1 MRRRTSLDG
10 GASCGRLHRH
20 APIAAAALVAAAA
33 GVVVFPQAGDGAS
46 VPKQAV
52 VAQARG
58 RVNVYRFPGAK
69 KPFVHYGARNE
80 WGQPRVF
87 LVAQRLRGWERV
99 YLPQRPDGIT
109 GWVRDSSVT
118 LANDPWRVVVSLGGH
133 EVSVYRLGK
142 RVLHV
147 KAGVGR
153 SISATPRGNYFLVE
167 LAKQPDPN
175 GVYGPY
181 AFGTSA
187 FSNTYYHFGGGP
199 GQIGLHGTDDPAG
212 LGTNVSHGCI
222 RIPNWAIA
230 HLAHEL
236 PLGTPVVIR

>member
-1 MRRRTSLDG
+1 MRRPISLSG
-10 GASCGRLHRH
+10 GASSRRLRRH
-20 APIAAAALVAAAA
+20 AAGAAALVAAAA
-33 GVVVFPQAGDGAS
+33 GVAFPPAAGSAS
-46 VPKQAV
+46 MPKQAV

-58 RVNVYRFPGAK
+58 KVAVYRFPGAK
-69 KPFVHYGARNE
+69 KPFVRYAARNE

-87 LVAQRLRGWERV
+87 LVAQRLHGWERV
-99 YLPQRPDGIT
+99 YLPQRPNGVT
-109 GWVRDSSVT
+109 GWVRDSAVN
-118 LANDPWRVVVSLGGH
+118 LARDPWRVVVSLGGH

-153 SISATPRGNYFLVE
+153 SVSKTPRGNYFLVE
-167 LAKQPDPN
+167 LARQPDPN

-187 FSNTYYHFGGGP
+187 FSNTFYSFGGGP
-199 GQIGLHGTDDPAG
+199 GQIGLHGTDDPSG

-222 RIPNWAIA
+222 RIPNWAITR
-230 HLAHEL
+230 LAHEL
-236 PLGTPVVIR
+236 PLGTPVQIK

>member
-1 MRRRTSLDG
+1 MRLVADS
-10 GASCGRLHRH
+10 
-20 APIAAAALVAAAA
+20 PAALVAAGLLAA
-33 GVVVFPQAGDGAS
+33 AFVVAAPPAGAAS

-69 KPFVHYGARNE
+69 KPFARFGPKNE
-80 WGQPRVF
+80 WGESRVF
-87 LVAQRLRGWERV
+87 LVAQRLDGWERV
-99 YLPQRPDGIT
+99 YLPRRPNGIT
-109 GWVRDSSVT
+109 GWVRDSAVR
-118 LANDPWRVVVSLGGH
+118 LAADPWRVVVSLGGH
-133 EVSVYRLGK
+133 RVTVYKLGR
-142 RVLHV
+142 RVLRV

-153 SISATPRGNYFLVE
+153 SVSRTPRGDYFLVE

-199 GQIGLHGTDDPAG
+199 GQIGLHGTDYPQG

-222 RIPNWAIA
+222 RIPNWAITR
-230 HLAHEL
+230 LAHEL
-236 PLGTPVVIR
+236 PLGTPVVITR